1 MGIAWEEKFARE
13 GLTFDD
19 VLLIPAES
27 NVLPSTVDV
36 STWLTRTIR
45 LNIPIVSAAMDT
57 VTEHRL
63 AIALAREGGIG
74 IIHKNMPI
82 AQQAEMVR
90 KVKRSESGMIT
101 DPITLPPDRTVGDA
115 LDLMAEYKISG
126 VPVTTADGDLI
137 GIITNRDL
145 RFETDRTRPIRELMT
160 SRNLV
165 TVPEGTTLEEAKEVL
180 HRHRIE
186 KVLVVDERGK
196 LSGMITVKDIMKR
209 IEYPNACKDEKG

>member
-1 MGIAWEEKFARE
+1 MSINWDEKYARE

-19 VLLIPAES
+19 VLLIPAHS
-27 NVLPSTVDV
+27 QVLPAQTDV
-36 STWLTRTIR
+36 STWLTRKIK
-45 LNIPIVSAAMDT
+45 LNIPIISAAMDT

-74 IIHKNMPI
+74 FIHKNMPVE
-82 AQQAEMVR
+82 QQAEGVR

-126 VPVTTADGDLI
+126 VPIVTEEGDLV

-145 RFETDRTRPIRELMT
+145 RFESDRTRPIR
-160 SRNLV
+160 
-165 TVPEGTTLEEAKEVL
+165 
-180 HRHRIE
+180 
-186 KVLVVDERGK
+186 
-196 LSGMITVKDIMKR
+196 
-209 IEYPNACKDEKG
+209 